1 MFYKKRIWALEK
13 LVRPRKSCE
22 LNPNRNVLW
31 LSYHIPKTAGSS
43 LRNSFETAFKCTQV
57 FGAYSNSGAKELT
70 NGLPVW
76 TPSKCKVIHG
86 HFKPQQSHLAT
97 FPNARRIVW
106 VRDPIERIYSLVRHL
121 LQLRDTHPQ
130 YAFLKENYIDNNVTC
145 IDDIVYDI
153 IVNNSSPIFT
163 RAYARFFTHVPV
175 SDLEFVGSVH
185 NYDRDIIRLSQVMG
199 VELKESFKNVRS
211 NQQKIPNVKV
221 LKPYLKEEYDIVAPY
236 I

>member
-1 MFYKKRIWALEK
+1 MFYNKRIWAIEK
-13 LVRPRKSCE
+13 LVYPRKSCE

-43 LRNSFETAFKCTQV
+43 LRYSFETAFKATKV
-57 FGAYSNSGAKELT
+57 FGVYANSGAKELT
-70 NGLPVW
+70 NGFPVW
-76 TPSKCKVIHG
+76 TPNKCKVIHG
-86 HFKPQQSHLAT
+86 HFKPQRSHLAT

-121 LQLRDTHPQ
+121 LQIKDTHPQ
-130 YAFLKENYIDNNVTC
+130 YAFLKENYIDNNITS

-153 IVNNSSPIFT
+153 IVNNSPPIFT
-163 RAYARFFTHVPV
+163 KAYSRFFSRVPV

-185 NYDRDIIRLSQVMG
+185 NYNRDITRLSKAMG
-199 VELKESFKNVRS
+199 VELRESFKNVRS
-211 NQQKIPNVKV
+211 KKQTISNVEI